1 MTFPDAQMEKKLIAC
16 KLPVIHYNL
25 QELNF
30 CTISNHAETGLTN
43 SFTNFPAL
51 ACFARATS
59 LQELP
64 ASNIALHAVM
74 SLAGVVGFDLCGG
87 RCAVELLL
95 RVSHVAADPYTCDR
109 CNMMQSFKL
118 AFTNMFAHGLHAEW

>member
-64 ASNIALHAVM
+64 ASDIALHAVM
-74 SLAGVVGFDLCGG
+74 SLAGVASIYVE
-87 RCAVELLL
+87 AVVRLGCCSGCRMLQQIHI
-95 RVSHVAADPYTCDR
+95 HVIAAT
-109 CNMMQSFKL
+109 
-118 AFTNMFAHGLHAEW
+118 